1 MRKIELNASFGTGL
15 LMASL
20 AAIMSMSACSSEKED
35 ANTQSNDAIGTTQGS
50 EVEDAASQEGTLSPT
65 NDTNVDTTTDST
77 ANSSDGTGT
86 TNQSESTDS
95 MGNEESDN
103 HTDENPNLDQTA
115 ADGVQ

>member
-15 LMASL
+15 LIASL

-65 NDTNVDTTTDST
+65 NDTNVDTATDST
-77 ANSSDGTGT
+77 PNASDGTCR
-86 TNQSESTDS
+86 TNQSVSTDII
-95 MGNEESDN
+95 DN
-103 HTDENPNLDQTA
+103 DKLDDHTDENTTLDQTVA
-115 ADGVQ
+115 EELQ

>member
-1 MRKIELNASFGTGL
+1 MRKIKLNASLRTGL

-65 NDTNVDTTTDST
+65 NDTNVDTVTDST
-77 ANSSDGTGT
+77 ANSSDGTGIM
-86 TNQSESTDS
+86 NQSGSTYS
-95 MGNEESDN
+95 MGNDEPDN
-103 HTDENPNLDQTA
+103 HTDENPNLD
-115 ADGVQ
+115 

>member
-1 MRKIELNASFGTGL
+1 MIKIELNASLRTGL

-35 ANTQSNDAIGTTQGS
+35 ASTQSGDAIGTNQGP
-50 EVEDAASQEGTLSPT
+50 EVEDTASREVTPSPT
-65 NDTNVDTTTDST
+65 NDTNVDTVTDST
-77 ANSSDGTGT
+77 DNSSDGTDM
-86 TNQSESTDS
+86 TNQPEATDS
-95 MGNEESDN
+95 MGNDESDN